1 MTDSVAA
8 TAGAAPDK
16 QILGHP
22 RGLAT
27 LFFTE
32 MWERFSYYGM
42 RALLV
47 LFMTDQVM
55 SGGMGLDDASATA
68 IYGIYT
74 ALVYLVALP
83 GGWIAD
89 RLTGAQRAVFYGGI
103 IIMCGHFV
111 LAIPSTN
118 AFFIG
123 LLLVVL
129 GTGLLKPNVSAIV
142 GELYAPGDPRRD
154 GGFSIFYMGINLG
167 AMLGPLVCGSLAQ
180 SDSYGWHYGFAAA
193 GVGMLF
199 GLIQFRM
206 TQRYL
211 GEAGLE
217 PAHAADPSHDA
228 ASRRRGWMIV
238 AAGVAVIIVLTMI
251 GLSGRYEFDPVAI
264 SRGSTWVIVTVT
276 VLFFANMFLFGKL
289 TPAESKRVAVF
300 IVLLLGSAM
309 FWSGFE
315 QAGSSLNIFAD
326 RYTQLELGPVT
337 LLSTWF
343 QSINSIF
350 IIIFAPVFAWAWVW
364 LAQRNLNPSTPAK
377 FGLGLILL
385 AVGFLMMVIA
395 STIVASGDK
404 AMPTWLILTYLFHTF
419 GELALSPVGLSAT
432 TKLAPKRYVGQ
443 LMGIW
448 FVSIALGN
456 LIAGQIAGDF
466 DPNNIGAFPDQ
477 YMTIV
482 MTTAGTG
489 LILLLFTKPLK
500 KLMGG
505 AD

>member
-1 MTDSVAA
+1 MTDTAQTADPAA
-8 TAGAAPDK
+8 REV
-16 QILGHP
+16 LGHP

-32 MWERFSYYGM
+32 MWERLSYYGM

-55 SGGMGLDDASATA
+55 NGGMGLTDASATA

-111 LAIPSTN
+111 LAIPSVDT
-118 AFFIG
+118 FFIG

-142 GELYAPGDPRRD
+142 GELYPQGDARRD
-154 GGFSIFYMGINLG
+154 GGFSIFYMGINVG
-167 AMLGPLVCGSLAQ
+167 ALLGPLVCGSLAQ
-180 SDSYGWHYGFAAA
+180 SPSFGWHYGFAAA

-199 GLIQFRM
+199 GVIQFRM
-206 TQRYL
+206 TRGYL
-211 GEAGLE
+211 GTAGLE
-217 PAHAADPSHDA
+217 PARTGDEAQDA
-228 ASRRRGWMIV
+228 ATRRHGWRALGVFLVALLAFVVLALRGTFE
-238 AAGVAVIIVLTMI
+238 L
-251 GLSGRYEFDPVAI
+251 DPLAI
-264 SRGSTWVIVTVT
+264 AQASTGIIVTVVT
-276 VLFFANMFLFGKL
+276 LYFAWLFTFGRL
-289 TPAESKRVAVF
+289 TSPEKKRVVVF
-300 IVLLLGSAM
+300 VALFLGSAM

-315 QAGSSLNIFAD
+315 QAGSSLNLFAD
-326 RYTQLELGPVT
+326 RYTRLEFGWIT
-337 LLSTWF
+337 LYSTWF
-343 QSINSIF
+343 QSINSLF
-350 IIIFAPVFAWAWVW
+350 IIIFAPVFAWIWVW
-364 LAQRNLNPSTPAK
+364 LAQRHLNPSTPAK

-395 STIVASGDK
+395 STIVAAGDM

-419 GELALSPVGLSAT
+419 GELALSPVGMSAT

-448 FVSIALGN
+448 FVSLSLGN
-456 LIAGQIAGDF
+456 LIAGQIAGEF
-466 DPNNIGAFPDQ
+466 DPNDLQAFPAQ
-477 YMTIV
+477 YWQIV
-482 MTTAGTG
+482 LTTAGTG
-489 LILLLFTKPLK
+489 IILLVLTKPLK

-505 AD
+505 VD

>member
-1 MTDSVAA
+1 MSDTVPPED
-8 TAGAAPDK
+8 GASTREM
-16 QILGHP
+16 LGHP

-32 MWERFSYYGM
+32 MWERLSYYGM

-55 SGGMGLDDASATA
+55 NGGMALDDASATA

-111 LAIPSTN
+111 LAIPSVY

-142 GELYAPGDPRRD
+142 GELYPQGDPRRD
-154 GGFSIFYMGINLG
+154 GGFSIFYMGINVG

-180 SDSYGWHYGFAAA
+180 SPNWGWHYGFAAA

-199 GLIQFRM
+199 GVVQFRM
-206 TQRYL
+206 TRRYL
-211 GEAGLE
+211 GTAGLE
-217 PAHAADPSHDA
+217 PAAAGDA
-228 ASRRRGWMIV
+228 TQSARARRRGWRTV
-238 AAGVAVIIVLTMI
+238 AACMTVLLVFVALA
-251 GLSGRYEFDPVAI
+251 LSGTVQLDPIAVSEASTGIIFSVVAA
-264 SRGSTWVIVTVT
+264 
-276 VLFFANMFLFGKL
+276 FFAWLFLFGQL
-289 TPAESKRVAVF
+289 TGAEKKRIVVF
-300 IVLLLGSAM
+300 IVLFLASAM

-315 QAGSSLNIFAD
+315 QAGSSLNLFAD
-326 RYTQLELGPVT
+326 RYTQLELGWIT

-350 IIIFAPVFAWAWVW
+350 IIIFAPVFAWIWVW

-377 FGLGLILL
+377 FGFGLVLL
-385 AVGFLMMVIA
+385 AAGFFMMVLA
-395 STIVASGDK
+395 STIVACGDK

-432 TKLAPKRYVGQ
+432 TKLAPRRYVGQ

-466 DPNNIGAFPDQ
+466 DPDKLQAFPGQ
-477 YMTIV
+477 YWQIV
-482 MTTAGTG
+482 LSTAGTG
-489 LILLLFTKPLK
+489 ILLLLLTKPLK
-500 KLMGG
+500 KLMHGVE
-505 AD
+505 